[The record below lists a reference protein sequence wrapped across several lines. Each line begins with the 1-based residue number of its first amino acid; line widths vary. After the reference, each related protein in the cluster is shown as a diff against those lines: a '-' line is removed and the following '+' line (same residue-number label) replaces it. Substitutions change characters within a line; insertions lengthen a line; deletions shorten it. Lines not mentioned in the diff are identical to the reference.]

1 VPEGHSLHRLAR
13 SIDRSFA
20 GDAVESSSP
29 QGRFASSADILDG
42 RVLESAEAWGKH
54 LFVRFEGDEVVH
66 VHLGLYGTMVRS
78 RPPALE
84 PRGAVR
90 WRIVGPRWYA
100 DLRGPT
106 ACELVGDD
114 GRERIL
120 ARLGP
125 DPLRR
130 DSEPGRAWQRI
141 ASSRAPMG
149 TLLMD
154 QSVIAGIGNIYRA
167 ELLFRH
173 GVSPFLEGRELKQPV
188 FDAMWTDL
196 SALMR
201 DGVKRGRIVTLDA
214 ADVDAMAALDSDRPA
229 ADDPELDGG
238 EDTQQMRRRRR
249 STGVY
254 VYRREGRPCLRCG
267 SLVAAA
273 DHQGRRLY
281 WCPTC
286 QRPPRRRRASSAG
299 AGTRPATRA

>member
-1 VPEGHSLHRLAR
+1 MPEGHSLHRLAR
-13 SIDRSFA
+13 SLDRSFA
-20 GDAVESSSP
+20 GDAVGSSSP

-42 RVLESAEAWGKH
+42 RVLESTEAWGKH

-78 RPPALE
+78 KPPALE

-106 ACELVGDD
+106 ACELVGDE

-130 DSEPGRAWQRI
+130 DSDPEKAKGRI

-173 GVSPFLEGRELKQPV
+173 GVSPFLEGRELPAAT
-188 FDAMWTDL
+188 FDAMWADI
-196 SALMR
+196 AVLMR
-201 DGVKRGRIVTLDA
+201 DGVRRGRIVTLDD
-214 ADVDAMAALDSDRPA
+214 ADVEAMAALDADRPA

-267 SLVAAA
+267 SPVAAQ

-286 QRPPRRRRASSAG
+286 QKLPRRRRAASAST
-299 AGTRPATRA
+299 ASRTATRR